1 MTMKDAIGYDIDDI
15 LDLVGLRRRRA
26 ARTLLSA
33 VALIALG
40 AGFGAGAGLLLA
52 PSSGRRLRQDVG
64 DRLDQF
70 RERVKGEAQK
80 RGIAVNATPA
90 PQQQQQQP

>member
-1 MTMKDAIGYDIDDI
+1 MKDVIRYDIDDV
-15 LDLVGLRRRRA
+15 LDLVGLHRRHGS
-26 ARTLLSA
+26 RTLLA
-33 VALIALG
+33 ALGLIALG
-40 AGFGAGAGLLLA
+40 AGFGACAGLLLA

-64 DRLDQF
+64 DRLDQI

-90 PQQQQQQP
+90 QPQQQP